1 MKQISGIV
9 RPEKLDDVKA
19 ALGRVQVLGM
29 TVTEVRDHRPQNH
42 DTTVWRG
49 HEYSLG
55 CSVKM
60 AIELVVHDDMVDDV
74 IQAIIRT
81 ARTGRTGDGH
91 VTVLPV
97 EHRYNICNG
106 QRDVS

>member
-1 MKQISGIV
+1 
-9 RPEKLDDVKA
+9 
-19 ALGRVQVLGM
+19 
-29 TVTEVRDHRPQNH
+29 
-42 DTTVWRG
+42 
-49 HEYSLG
+49 
-55 CSVKM
+55 M
-60 AIELVVHDDMVDDV
+60 AIDLVVHDDMVDDV

-81 ARTGRTGDGH
+81 ACTGRTGDGH